1 MNLDE
6 TPRMIVDNAIK
17 KFHSS
22 KNPDDRLR
30 SLWKISQLVEDTTDE
45 ELYDLA
51 QAIVLEDDARLR
63 GEICYTISRSGRP
76 KLIQFVTKM
85 LQDNNQYV
93 RQQAMNA
100 ISKMDTVKNASVVG
114 IDSLLN
120 VVSDLKTTIT
130 NLEKELNRIKNSEIF
145 ANPDRIVMDDRMR
158 SWQTYLRNEKELLR
172 DHKGKYV
179 AIYKGDII
187 AIDESD
193 ERLAKMIRD
202 KYGEVEILICK
213 IEEEEE
219 ELIQVPYDRNI
230 VEL

>member
-1 MNLDE
+1 MDLNE

-85 LQDNNQYV
+85 LQDKNQYV

-100 ISKMDTVKNASVVG
+100 INKMDNVKNTGV
-114 IDSLLN
+114 IDVESLLN
-120 VVSDLKTTIT
+120 IINDLKTTIT
-130 NLEKELNRIKNSEIF
+130 NLEKELDRIKNSETS
-145 ANPDRIVMDDRMR
+145 ANSDSIVMDDRMK
-158 SWQTYLRNEKELLR
+158 SWETYLRNEKELLR
-172 DHKGKYV
+172 DHRGKYV

-193 ERLAKMIRD
+193 ERLAKMIKDR
-202 KYGEVEILICK
+202 YGEVEVLICK

-219 ELIQVPYDRNI
+219 PIQIPYDRNI
-230 VEL
+230 VEV

>member
-1 MNLDE
+1 MDLNE
-6 TPRMIVDNAIK
+6 TPRAIVDNAIK

-22 KNPDDRLR
+22 KNPDDRLS

-51 QAIVLEDDARLR
+51 QAVVLEDDARLR

-76 KLIQFVTKM
+76 KLIQFVAKM

-93 RQQAMNA
+93 RQQAMAA
-100 ISKMDTVKNASVVG
+100 ISRSV
-114 IDSLLN
+114 IDIESLLN
-120 VVSDLKTTIT
+120 IVNDLKKTIK
-130 NLEKELNRIKNSEIF
+130 NLEKEIDRIKDSKKITNSEEI
-145 ANPDRIVMDDRMR
+145 IMDDRMR
-158 SWQTYLRNEKELLR
+158 SWETYLRNEKELLR
-172 DHKGKYV
+172 DHRGKYV

-202 KYGEVEILICK
+202 EYGEVEALICK
-213 IEEEEE
+213 IEEQGEPVQ
-219 ELIQVPYDRNI
+219 IPYDRNI
-230 VEL
+230 VEV

>member
-1 MNLDE
+1 MDLNE
-6 TPRMIVDNAIK
+6 TPRAIVDNAIK

-22 KNPDDRLR
+22 KNPDDRLS

-51 QAIVLEDDARLR
+51 QAVVLEDDARLR

-76 KLIQFVTKM
+76 KLIQFVAKM

-93 RQQAMNA
+93 RQQAMTA
-100 ISKMDTVKNASVVG
+100 ISRSV
-114 IDSLLN
+114 IDIESLLN
-120 VVSDLKTTIT
+120 IVNDLKKTIK
-130 NLEKELNRIKNSEIF
+130 NLEKEIDRIKDSKKIANSEE
-145 ANPDRIVMDDRMR
+145 IVMDDRMR
-158 SWQTYLRNEKELLR
+158 SWETYLRNEKELLR
-172 DHKGKYV
+172 DHRGKYV

-202 KYGEVEILICK
+202 EYGEVEALICK
-213 IEEEEE
+213 IEEEQGEPVQ
-219 ELIQVPYDRNI
+219 IPYDRNI
-230 VEL
+230 VEV

>member
-1 MNLDE
+1 MDLNE
-6 TPRMIVDNAIK
+6 TPRTIVDNAIK

-51 QAIVLEDDARLR
+51 QAVVLEDDARLR
-63 GEICYTISRSGRP
+63 GEICYAISRSGRP
-76 KLIQFVTKM
+76 RLIQFVARM

-93 RQQAMNA
+93 RQQAITA
-100 ISKMDTVKNASVVG
+100 ISKMDTVKNTSVLD
-114 IDSLLN
+114 IESLLN
-120 VVSDLKTTIT
+120 IVNELKATIA
-130 NLEKELNRIKNSEIF
+130 NLEKEIDRIKSSRLLTNSEE
-145 ANPDRIVMDDRMR
+145 IVMDDRMK
-158 SWQTYLRNEKELLR
+158 SWETYLRNEKELLR
-172 DHKGKYV
+172 DHRGKYV

-202 KYGEVEILICK
+202 KYGDVSALICK

-219 ELIQVPYDRNI
+219 EPVQIPYDRNI
-230 VEL
+230 VEV